1 MSNVTIIDYQTF
13 TSTCNCHFLSL
24 YLSKVKFNMF
34 ILDVIGYII
43 MAVIALAILALLVYV
58 AFLGIIIISG
68 LAIGIFNALW
78 IWIKRFWNKMFRFA

>member
-1 MSNVTIIDYQTF
+1 
-13 TSTCNCHFLSL
+13 
-24 YLSKVKFNMF
+24 MF